1 MSNNFAIINLGCKV
15 NRVESDY
22 ISSKMS
28 AYGREVSS
36 VEADII
42 FVNTCTVTAAADKK
56 TRKAVSKALREN
68 ESAKVVV
75 TGCSAS
81 IHADYYRSLSNRI
94 EVVDKFELWQKLS
107 NSSAPITSNMCRIG
121 VKIQDGCDNA
131 CTYCIVCVARGKS
144 KSIPRSEVIKTC
156 IDLDRTS
163 VPEIVLSGIN
173 IGSYNDGSLV
183 ELLRDLLASTNN
195 CRYRISSIEP
205 NDVTHELIDL
215 VAGEERICDHFHL
228 PLQSGSDK
236 VLKEMN
242 RPYSS
247 SDFKCLVD
255 KIYSKIPNFSISTDV
270 IVGFPGESDAEFE
283 ETYNFCKYCNFTKIH
298 VFPYSMRQGT
308 IAAARPDQIDYHT
321 KQSRAKTL
329 RELSKK
335 LRLENFNER
344 VGTFEMCVIEDNHLV
359 VTDSYF
365 TLKDPSFTDKGTL
378 KRIQLEKDMFFE

>member
-1 MSNNFAIINLGCKV
+1 MDFAIVNLGCKV
-15 NRVESDY
+15 NRVEADF
-22 ISSKMS
+22 IASKMS
-28 AYGREVSS
+28 AYGKEVNS

-68 ESAKVVV
+68 EFAKVVV

-81 IHADYYRSLSNRI
+81 IHADYYKSLSDRI
-94 EVVDKFELWQKLS
+94 EVVDKFDLWQQLS
-107 NSSAPITSNMCRIG
+107 KSSAPLNSSRCRVG
-121 VKIQDGCDNA
+121 VKVQDGCDNA

-144 KSIPRSEVIKTC
+144 RSVSRSEVIKTC
-156 IDLDRTS
+156 IELDKAI

-183 ELLRDLLASTNN
+183 DLLKDLLAATNT
-195 CRYRISSIEP
+195 CRFRISSIEP
-205 NDVTHELIDL
+205 NDVSDELIDL
-215 VAGEERICDHFHL
+215 VAGEERICSHFHL

-236 VLKEMN
+236 VLKDMN

-270 IVGFPGESDAEFE
+270 IVGFPGESDAEFD

-298 VFPYSMRQGT
+298 VFPYSMREGT
-308 IAAARPDQIDYHT
+308 IAAARPDQIDNHI

-335 LRLENFNER
+335 LRSGAFNER
-344 VGTFEMCVIEDNHLV
+344 VGSFEMCVIEDNNLA

-378 KRIQLEKDMFFE
+378 KRIQLERNMFFE

>member
-15 NRVESDY
+15 NRVEADY

-28 AYGREVSS
+28 AYGSEVNVS
-36 VEADII
+36 EADIVFI
-42 FVNTCTVTAAADKK
+42 NTCTVTSAADKK
-56 TRKAVSKALREN
+56 TRKAVSKALRDN
-68 ESAKVVV
+68 ASAKVVV
-75 TGCSAS
+75 TGCSAN

-107 NSSAPITSNMCRIG
+107 NSSAPITSNRCRVG

-156 IDLDRTS
+156 IELDKAS

-183 ELLRDLLASTNN
+183 DLLKDLLAATNT

-215 VAGEERICDHFHL
+215 VACEDRICNHFHL

-236 VLKEMN
+236 VLKDMN

-270 IVGFPGESDAEFE
+270 IVGFPGETDSDFD
-283 ETYNFCKYCNFTKIH
+283 ETYSFCEACNFTKIH

-308 IAAARPDQIDYHT
+308 IAASRPDQIDSYV
-321 KQSRAKTL
+321 KQRRAKLL
-329 RELSKK
+329 RETSQK
-335 LRLENFNER
+335 LRQDNYNGR
-344 VGTFEMCVIEDNHLV
+344 IGTSEMCVIEDNNLA

-365 TLKDPSFTDKGTL
+365 TLKSPQFTDKGTL
-378 KRIQLEKDMFFE
+378 KRIQLEKDLLFE